1 MAEALLAH
9 PSAVEHNG
17 IVYVVGIRGGEYV
30 IRRLNLAN
38 ETWLEYGDGSEEK
51 SVAPV
56 ACDQRAALVKLVGQ
70 GSPLLVGIPRWPH
83 VVFYCSYDDGET
95 WTEESAI

>member
-1 MAEALLAH
+1 MPQAAMSH

-17 IVYVVGIRGGEYV
+17 IVYVVGIIEGEYV
-30 IRRLNLAN
+30 IRRLNAADGS
-38 ETWLEYGDGSEEK
+38 WLEYGDGEVDK
-51 SVAPV
+51 TVAGV
-56 ACDQRAALVKLVGQ
+56 SCDQRAALVKLVEQ